1 MIECLQASIDTKQ
14 DDELASRAIIIQR
27 ALVLL
32 AEIHRATK
40 NDPLAVSDLTKDLS
54 KCKTV
59 DGLLDLISLEGI
71 YPCLSVGVGIPIER
85 RVTSVLRNGVV
96 TRASSSGNGPQF
108 QGPSLLATTCLA
120 LDEIL
125 KDGVGLASHIQER
138 TLVDLIAGYGELA
151 YFHSV
156 ESTSSNSI
164 YSYEL
169 KRLLDRYVLLQNK
182 NVLPVIFRI
191 TIFRDQDK
199 MSKKSPQDVYFHPP
213 PRSHFSTSSRLS

>member
-1 MIECLQASIDTKQ
+1 MIECLQASIDTKEE
-14 DDELASRAIIIQR
+14 DELAPRVIIIQR

-40 NDPLAVSDLTKDLS
+40 NEASAASDLTKDLS
-54 KCKTV
+54 KCQTV

-71 YPCLSVGVGIPIER
+71 YPCLSAGVGIPIER

-96 TRASSSGNGPQF
+96 TRASSSGDGPHV
-108 QGPSLLATTCLA
+108 QGQGLLAKTCLA

-151 YFHSV
+151 YSHSV
-156 ESTSSNSI
+156 ESTSSDSI

-169 KRLLDRYVLLQNK
+169 RALLDRYVFLQN
-182 NVLPVIFRI
+182 NIFLPVIFRFS
-191 TIFRDQDK
+191 IFL
-199 MSKKSPQDVYFHPP
+199 
-213 PRSHFSTSSRLS
+213 RSG